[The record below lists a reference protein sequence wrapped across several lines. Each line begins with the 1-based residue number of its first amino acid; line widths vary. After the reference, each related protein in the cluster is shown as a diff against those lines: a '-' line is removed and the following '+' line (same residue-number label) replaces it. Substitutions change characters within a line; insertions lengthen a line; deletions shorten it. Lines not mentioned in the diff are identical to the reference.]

1 VNPSNRRG
9 LSARLG
15 FLAAFVAVSACVG
28 GRPPPGPP
36 SGAPTIEE
44 MARAMGGDVVRHMAR
59 GYVPG
64 RSGDILLAPAP
75 WNVLG
80 QWNNGLRGVD
90 DPRTTHATPWSYH
103 QRVPLVLYGSGHV
116 RSGVRSERS
125 VDLADVAPTLA
136 ELLDF
141 DFAAPEGE
149 PLEEALVPPGE
160 RSGPP
165 RAVVVVAYDGGGWNV
180 LEQWP
185 DAWPFLRQLAAD
197 GFTYTNATVG
207 SSPSLTAPV
216 HANLGTG
223 GYPRDHGLPENTARR
238 PDGEISELFYKRAD
252 PVLLRGPTVADA
264 WDAANENRPW
274 VGLLGFE
281 SWHLG
286 MMGKGARAPGGD
298 HDVAI
303 LWEREEFDWRT
314 NEVAYRLPDYLPD
327 PTELAPLLHEL
338 DAQDG
343 SRDDHWLGN
352 DLFSG
357 DTFILPGTPAFVE
370 LQAEA
375 LARLLRREPIGRD
388 PLTDFLFVEMK
399 STDYAGHIWNMLRPE
414 VREVLETQDRVLG
427 ELVAWL
433 DQEVGPGRWV
443 LAVTAD
449 HGQTPIPSTTGGLRI
464 DRVRLE
470 EDIEEYFG
478 VDLVEALHPT
488 ELYIDQDEL
497 REAGLELADV
507 ARYVGDYR
515 YGNGLPEGTDTA
527 AIPPEL
533 RRERVFTGALPGGT
547 VGAMSDADIDA
558 LGPGAYP
565 EGDLATPP
573 DYNDLLTR

>member
-1 VNPSNRRG
+1 
-9 LSARLG
+9 
-15 FLAAFVAVSACVG
+15 
-28 GRPPPGPP
+28 
-36 SGAPTIEE
+36 
-44 MARAMGGDVVRHMAR
+44 
-59 GYVPG
+59 
-64 RSGDILLAPAP
+64 
-75 WNVLG
+75 VLG

-103 QRVPLVLYGSGHV
+103 QRVPLVLYGPGYV
-116 RSGVRSERS
+116 PSGVRSERS
-125 VDLADVAPTLA
+125 VDLSDLAPTLA

-141 DFAAPEGE
+141 DFDAPEGE
-149 PLEEALVPPGE
+149 PLPGALLPPGE
-160 RSGPP
+160 RTVPP
-165 RAVVVVAYDGGGWNV
+165 RAVAVVAYDGGGWNV
-180 LEQWP
+180 LEQWR
-185 DAWPFLRQLAAD
+185 DHWPVLRRLARD
-197 GFTYTNATVG
+197 GITYTNATVG

-264 WDAANENRPW
+264 WDGANENRPW

-314 NEVAYRLPDYLPD
+314 NEEAYRLPAYLPD
-327 PTELAPLLHEL
+327 PAELVPLLHEL
-338 DAQDG
+338 DAGDG
-343 SRDDHWLGN
+343 RRDDRWLGN
-352 DLFSG
+352 DLFG

-370 LQAEA
+370 LQAAA
-375 LARLLRREPIGRD
+375 LERLVHREPIGRD
-388 PLTDFLFVEMK
+388 PLTDFLFVELK

-414 VREVLETQDRVLG
+414 VRDVLEAQDRVLG
-427 ELVAWL
+427 DLVSWL
-433 DQEVGPGRWV
+433 DQAVGPGRWV

-449 HGQTPIPSTTGGLRI
+449 HGQTPIPTTTGGLRI

-470 EDIEEYFG
+470 QDIEEYFG

-488 ELYIDQDEL
+488 ELYVDREEL
-497 REAGLELADV
+497 QGAGLTLEDV

-515 YGNGLPEGTDTA
+515 YGHGLPEGTDPAT
-527 AIPPEL
+527 ISPEL
-533 RRERVFTGALPGGT
+533 RRQRVFAGALLGGM
-547 VGAMSDADIDA
+547 VSSMDDGDLAA
-558 LGPGAYP
+558 LGPGAFP
-565 EGDLATPP
+565 EGDLTSPSR
-573 DYNDLLTR
+573 YEDLLTTSGPG